1 MNAFLRQ
8 MAVLGI
14 LTALAEHLLP
24 EGGLQKAGR
33 LVMGLLM
40 MLTILTAILNL
51 LKMPLPDIA
60 GLFRFQQQAELT
72 ALTEPQ
78 SYRDT
83 VLESLRRQVQD
94 SAERA
99 AQSAGYPHTAA
110 QAELSQNGEIL
121 WIRLSVQAD
130 DVPAFQGETAARQ
143 EYQMLIAGVAAALS
157 LKEDRI
163 FLESGG
169 TVR

>member
-40 MLTILTAILNL
+40 MFTILTAILNL
-51 LKMPLPDIA
+51 LKMPLPDVA
-60 GLFRFQQQAELT
+60 ALFRFQQQAELT

-78 SYRDT
+78 SYRDA

-94 SAERA
+94 AAERA
-99 AQSAGYPHTAA
+99 AKSAGYPGVTAR
-110 QAELSQNGEIL
+110 AELSQNGEIL
-121 WIRLSVQAD
+121 DIRLGVQAE
-130 DVPAFQGETAARQ
+130 DVPAFQGETASRLK
-143 EYQMLIAGVAAALS
+143 YQALISGVAAALT